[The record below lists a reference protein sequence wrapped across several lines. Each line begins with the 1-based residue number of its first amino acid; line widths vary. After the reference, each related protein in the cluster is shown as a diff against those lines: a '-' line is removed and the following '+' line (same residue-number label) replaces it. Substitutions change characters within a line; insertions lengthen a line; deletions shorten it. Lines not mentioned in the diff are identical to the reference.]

1 VVQNGDARNNQTVK
15 AEGVH
20 SLDNRGEVCLEE
32 EVERRR
38 EAGMS
43 AGEIARDMGVDPG
56 WVEALISAW
65 GDSPE
70 DEY

>member
-1 VVQNGDARNNQTVK
+1 M
-15 AEGVH
+15 
-20 SLDNRGEVCLEE
+20 DNRGEVCLEE

>member
-1 VVQNGDARNNQTVK
+1 M
-15 AEGVH
+15 
-20 SLDNRGEVCLEE
+20 DNRGEVCLQE

-38 EAGMS
+38 NSGMS

-65 GDSPE
+65 EDPPADDS
-70 DEY
+70 